1 MGTQEELKV
10 QVGEA
15 WSRLALTVAQEIPP
29 AEVDGVWVF
38 RAIRQELREF
48 GTAVLSRVEGDRRR
62 IYTARYIHTIKGKE
76 RGKFS
81 ATVAEVGSGPV
92 ETLEALIRGVEK
104 RADDE
109 IPSRVEP
116 ADWFPPDAGRG
127 AQPAPEEDAASR
139 PG

>member
-10 QVGEA
+10 AVGEA
-15 WSRLALTVAQEIPP
+15 WARLAHAAAQEVPP
-29 AEVDGVWVF
+29 GEVDGVWVF

-48 GTAVLSRVEGDRRR
+48 GTAVLSRVDGDRRR

-81 ATVAEVGSGPV
+81 ATVQEVGSGPV
-92 ETLEALIRGVEK
+92 EALETLIRGVEK

-109 IPSRVEP
+109 IPTRVEP
-116 ADWFPPDAGRG
+116 ASWF
-127 AQPAPEEDAASR
+127 
-139 PG
+139 

>member
-15 WSRLALTVAQEIPP
+15 WTRLAHAAAREIPP

-38 RAIRQELREF
+38 REIRQELREF

-62 IYTARYIHTIKGKE
+62 IYTARYVHTIKGKE

-81 ATVAEVGSGPV
+81 ATIQEVGSGPV
-92 ETLEALIRGVEK
+92 EALDALIRGVEK

-109 IPSRVEP
+109 MPARIEPDSWFP
-116 ADWFPPDAGRG
+116 ADGIG
-127 AQPAPEEDAASR
+127 APRAPEEDAASR

>member
-1 MGTQEELKV
+1 MAWACRARATA
-10 QVGEA
+10 QV
-15 WSRLALTVAQEIPP
+15 VPP

-62 IYTARYIHTIKGKE
+62 IYTARYVHTIKGKE

-81 ATVAEVGSGPV
+81 ATIQEVGSGPV
-92 ETLEALIRGVEK
+92 EMLETLIRGVEK

-109 IPSRVEP
+109 IPTRVEP
-116 ADWFPPDAGRG
+116 TTWFPV
-127 AQPAPEEDAASR
+127 EEDAASR

>member
-1 MGTQEELKV
+1 MGTQEELRV

-15 WSRLALTVAQEIPP
+15 WGRLAHAVAREIPP

-38 RAIRQELREF
+38 RAIRQEQREF

-81 ATVAEVGSGPV
+81 TTVAEVGSGPV

-109 IPSRVEP
+109 IPSWVEP
-116 ADWFPPDAGRG
+116 STWFPPAVTGDEPGTTID
-127 AQPAPEEDAASR
+127 DAASR
-139 PG
+139 TG